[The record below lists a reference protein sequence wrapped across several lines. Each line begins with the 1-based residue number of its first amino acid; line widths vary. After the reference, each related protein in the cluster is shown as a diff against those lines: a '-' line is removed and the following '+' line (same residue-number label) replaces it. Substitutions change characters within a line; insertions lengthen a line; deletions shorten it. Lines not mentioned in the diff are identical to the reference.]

1 LSCTP
6 RRKGRW
12 GFVLLVLGALVLL
25 TGCSDFVDR
34 DQTALAPE
42 LAVILEPGHAVGQTF
57 VARHGGLNGVEFWL
71 EVPPGSVGVL
81 RLHLRPEPQSSTD
94 LAVAELPLEAVG
106 SPGFYRF
113 SFPADNQ
120 SHSAYRYA
128 FLELDGAGMV
138 RVGAAPG
145 DAYMDGAAYRDHE
158 PLDAQLAFRL
168 TYNPPG
174 ILTDLLLMCAGWAG
188 YGMLGSM
195 TLFLAGY
202 WIVRGWA
209 LRTRVDFT
217 AVLIASITGILSL
230 WMVSLVWAAV
240 FKLRLNTWNVR
251 LLLGIASLT
260 GLTLFIKDGR
270 LWNRRYWLGEDPL
283 ATLSLWFVIIC
294 SVGLRLWIGRGLVM
308 LPGCDAYHHT
318 LIAQLFAEQGGIP
331 ENYEPYAPLQ
341 SFSYHFGF
349 HSIVA
354 LVRWVCESELLSTT
368 KVVALVLNGSIAAT
382 AGLFTEQIAGRRRT
396 GVVAAALV
404 GLIMVSPFC
413 LLRWSRFTQT
423 TGLFFLPMAL
433 LALLWKKREAGLFFP
448 SLLVAA
454 VFLTHIRV
462 ALMLG
467 VFAAIAGGIAF
478 LQRRKEHLKQIATVG
493 VIGVIFVSPWALRV
507 LWVQYD
513 PYGLR
518 ITYPILAGYNDI
530 RRMEEPVLQFITN
543 WPILLSILA
552 LTVVAIFS
560 SKKMEVLGL
569 VLWCITM
576 AGGALL
582 SSTIGFSLWDLKTTL
597 LSLAIPFAGLAGLG
611 VQGLKEVLQNQ
622 RWIVIRWLV
631 IVFVLIGAIS
641 AVIRFPGL
649 IYTGYVYLRP
659 GDLIVMDWIKNNT
672 PPDALF
678 LVNALQFDWQ
688 PGWLVGSD
696 AGYWVPLLANRSSV
710 VPPMIYPME
719 WAFPLLSQRM
729 EVGRLA
735 ITGQEG
741 ATLDLCK
748 MMADYGVT
756 HIFTISQ
763 NLTLVP
769 NTLLIRCARVQYKQD
784 RVWVLEI
791 KP

>member
-1 LSCTP
+1 
-6 RRKGRW
+6 
-12 GFVLLVLGALVLL
+12 VLLVLGALVLL

-42 LAVILEPGHAVGQTF
+42 RAVVLEPGHTVGQTF
-57 VARHGGLNGVEFWL
+57 VARHGGLSGIEFWL
-71 EVPPGSVGVL
+71 EVQPGSTGIL

-94 LAVAELPLEAVG
+94 LTLAELPLEAVA

-113 SFPADNQ
+113 SFSPDNR

-128 FLELDGAGMV
+128 FLELDGTGAV
-138 RVGAAPG
+138 RLGAASG
-145 DAYMDGAAYRDHE
+145 EAYIDGAAYRDHE

-168 TYNPPG
+168 AYNPLG
-174 ILTDLLLMCAGWAG
+174 ILADLLVMCAGWAG
-188 YGMLGSM
+188 YGVLGSV

-209 LRTRVDFT
+209 LRTKVDFT
-217 AVLIASITGILSL
+217 AVFIASIAGVLSL
-230 WMVSLVWAAV
+230 WMVFLVWAAV

-260 GLTLFIKDGR
+260 GLTLFIKDR
-270 LWNRRYWLGEDPL
+270 HLWNRRYWLGEDPL

-354 LVRWVCESELLSTT
+354 LVRWVWESELLRTT
-368 KVVALVLNGSIAAT
+368 KVAALVLNGSIAAT
-382 AGLFTEQIAGRRRT
+382 AGLLTEQIAGRRRI

-433 LALLWKKREAGLFFP
+433 LALLWQRREANPVFS

-454 VFLTHIRV
+454 VFLAHIRV

-478 LQRRKEHLKQIATVG
+478 LQGQREHLKQIAAVG
-493 VIGVIFVSPWALRV
+493 AIGAIFVSPWLLRV

-518 ITYPILAGYNDI
+518 ITYPVLAGYNNI
-530 RRMEEPVLQFITN
+530 QRMEEPVLQFITN
-543 WPILLSILA
+543 WPVFVSALILTFVAGLGTKKIRA
-552 LTVVAIFS
+552 LELI
-560 SKKMEVLGL
+560 
-569 VLWCITM
+569 LWCISLV
-576 AGGALL
+576 GGALL

-597 LSLAIPFAGLAGLG
+597 LSLAIPFAGLIGLG
-611 VQGLKEVLQNQ
+611 VQGLDSALQN
-622 RWIVIRWLV
+622 RLRGVVWSLV
-631 IVFVLIGAIS
+631 IVFLLIGAVS
-641 AVIRFPGL
+641 AVIRFPHL
-649 IYTGYVYLRP
+649 IYTGDIYLRP
-659 GDLIVMDWIKNNT
+659 GDLVVMDWIRNNT

-678 LVNALQFDWQ
+678 IVSTFQFEWQ

-696 AGYWVPLLANRSSV
+696 AGYWIPLLARRSSCL
-710 VPPMIYPME
+710 PPMVYPME
-719 WAFPLLSQRM
+719 WGTSLLSLNLYQCYT
-729 EVGRLA
+729 GRSLKSQSNTYA
-735 ITGQEG
+735 FSNVYSPPPAFLQLNHDSHPRIIYQ
-741 ATLDLCK
+741 LD
-748 MMADYGVT
+748 
-756 HIFTISQ
+756 HIRIFGS
-763 NLTLVP
+763 
-769 NTLLIRCARVQYKQD
+769 AR
-784 RVWVLEI
+784 
-791 KP
+791 

>member
-1 LSCTP
+1 
-6 RRKGRW
+6 
-12 GFVLLVLGALVLL
+12 VLGLLGVLVLL

-42 LAVILEPGHAVGQTF
+42 RAVILEPGHAVGQTF

-128 FLELDGAGMV
+128 FLELDGTGMV

-145 DAYMDGAAYRDHE
+145 DAYIDGAAYRDHE

-168 TYNPPG
+168 TYTPWG
-174 ILTDLLLMCAGWAG
+174 ILTDLLLVCAGWAG

-209 LRTRVDFT
+209 LRTKADFT
-217 AVLIASITGILSL
+217 AVLIASITGVLSL

-382 AGLFTEQIAGRRRT
+382 AGLFTEQIAGHRRT

-433 LALLWKKREAGLFFP
+433 LALLWQRREAKLVFP

-454 VFLTHIRV
+454 VFLAHIRV

-478 LQRRKEHLKQIATVG
+478 LQGRKEHLKQIATVG

-560 SKKMEVLGL
+560 NKKVEVLGL

-710 VPPMIYPME
+710 VPPMIYPVE
-719 WAFPLLSQRM
+719 WAGTALLPRLEVIERVSIETVSRGGASQKLCSLLASHGITSILADKSWPLAMYSSSKQACFRI
-729 EVGRLA
+729 V
-735 ITGQEG
+735 
-741 ATLDLCK
+741 
-748 MMADYGVT
+748 Y
-756 HIFTISQ
+756 
-763 NLTLVP
+763 N
-769 NTLLIRCARVQYKQD
+769 QD
-784 RVWVLEI
+784 RIQIFEVVR
-791 KP
+791 

>member
-1 LSCTP
+1 
-6 RRKGRW
+6 
-12 GFVLLVLGALVLL
+12 
-25 TGCSDFVDR
+25 
-34 DQTALAPE
+34 
-42 LAVILEPGHAVGQTF
+42 
-57 VARHGGLNGVEFWL
+57 
-71 EVPPGSVGVL
+71 
-81 RLHLRPEPQSSTD
+81 
-94 LAVAELPLEAVG
+94 
-106 SPGFYRF
+106 
-113 SFPADNQ
+113 
-120 SHSAYRYA
+120 
-128 FLELDGAGMV
+128 
-138 RVGAAPG
+138 
-145 DAYMDGAAYRDHE
+145 
-158 PLDAQLAFRL
+158 
-168 TYNPPG
+168 
-174 ILTDLLLMCAGWAG
+174 
-188 YGMLGSM
+188 
-195 TLFLAGY
+195 
-202 WIVRGWA
+202 
-209 LRTRVDFT
+209 
-217 AVLIASITGILSL
+217 
-230 WMVSLVWAAV
+230 
-240 FKLRLNTWNVR
+240 
-251 LLLGIASLT
+251 
-260 GLTLFIKDGR
+260 
-270 LWNRRYWLGEDPL
+270 
-283 ATLSLWFVIIC
+283 
-294 SVGLRLWIGRGLVM
+294 
-308 LPGCDAYHHT
+308 
-318 LIAQLFAEQGGIP
+318 
-331 ENYEPYAPLQ
+331 
-341 SFSYHFGF
+341 
-349 HSIVA
+349 
-354 LVRWVCESELLSTT
+354 
-368 KVVALVLNGSIAAT
+368 
-382 AGLFTEQIAGRRRT
+382 
-396 GVVAAALV
+396 
-404 GLIMVSPFC
+404 
-413 LLRWSRFTQT
+413 
-423 TGLFFLPMAL
+423 MAL

-560 SKKMEVLGL
+560 NKKMEVLGL

-710 VPPMIYPME
+710 VPPMIYPVE
-719 WAFPLLSQRM
+719 WAGTALLPRLEVIERVSIETVSRGGASQKLCSLLASHGITSILADKSWPLAMYSSSKQACFRI
-729 EVGRLA
+729 V
-735 ITGQEG
+735 
-741 ATLDLCK
+741 
-748 MMADYGVT
+748 Y
-756 HIFTISQ
+756 
-763 NLTLVP
+763 N
-769 NTLLIRCARVQYKQD
+769 QD
-784 RVWVLEI
+784 RIQIFEVVR
-791 KP
+791 

>member
-1 LSCTP
+1 
-6 RRKGRW
+6 
-12 GFVLLVLGALVLL
+12 VLGLLGALVLL
-25 TGCSDFVDR
+25 TSCSDFVDR

-42 LAVILEPGHAVGQTF
+42 RAVILEPGHAVGQTF

-81 RLHLRPEPQSSTD
+81 RLHIRPEPQSSTD

-128 FLELDGAGMV
+128 FLELDGVGVV
-138 RVGAAPG
+138 RLGAAPG
-145 DAYMDGAAYRDHE
+145 DAYIDGAAYRDHE

-168 TYNPPG
+168 TYNPWG
-174 ILTDLLLMCAGWAG
+174 ILTDLLLVCAGWAG

-209 LRTRVDFT
+209 LRTKADFT
-217 AVLIASITGILSL
+217 AVLIASITGVLSL

-382 AGLFTEQIAGRRRT
+382 AGLFTEQIAGHRRT

-433 LALLWKKREAGLFFP
+433 LALLWQRREAKLVFP

-454 VFLTHIRV
+454 VFLAHIRV

-478 LQRRKEHLKQIATVG
+478 LQGRKEHLKQISAVG
-493 VIGVIFVSPWALRV
+493 AIGAIFASPWLLRV

-518 ITYPILAGYNDI
+518 ITYPVLAGYNDI

-543 WPILLSILA
+543 WPVFVSALILTFVAGLGTKKIRA
-552 LTVVAIFS
+552 LELI
-560 SKKMEVLGL
+560 
-569 VLWCITM
+569 LWCISLV
-576 AGGALL
+576 GGALL

-597 LSLAIPFAGLAGLG
+597 LSLAIPFAGLIGLG
-611 VQGLKEVLQNQ
+611 VQGLDSVSQNRLQG
-622 RWIVIRWLV
+622 IVWALV
-631 IVFVLIGAIS
+631 TVFLLIGVVS
-641 AVIRFPGL
+641 AVIRFPHL
-649 IYTGYVYLRP
+649 IYTGGTYLKP
-659 GDLIVMDWIKNNT
+659 GDLVVMHWIKNNT
-672 PPDALF
+672 SPDTLF
-678 LVNALQFDWQ
+678 LVNFFEFDWQ

-696 AGYWVPLLANRSSV
+696 AGYWIPLLAQRSSCL
-710 VPPMIYPME
+710 PPMVYPME
-719 WAFPLLSQRM
+719 WGSSLLSLNLDRCRT
-729 EVGRLA
+729 GRLLESQSNTYA
-735 ITGQEG
+735 FATVYSIPPALLQLSHNSRPRIIYQLDRIRVFG
-741 ATLDLCK
+741 A
-748 MMADYGVT
+748 
-756 HIFTISQ
+756 
-763 NLTLVP
+763 
-769 NTLLIRCARVQYKQD
+769 AR
-784 RVWVLEI
+784 
-791 KP
+791 